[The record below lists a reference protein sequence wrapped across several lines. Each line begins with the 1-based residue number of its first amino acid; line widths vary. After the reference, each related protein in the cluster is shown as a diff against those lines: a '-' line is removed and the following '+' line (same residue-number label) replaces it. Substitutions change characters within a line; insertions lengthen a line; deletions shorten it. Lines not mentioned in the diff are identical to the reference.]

1 MKQTAVE
8 WLEEQID
15 DVYFSFQ
22 FEKEFKQAKEM
33 EEQQLIEA
41 HDKGFDSVQ
50 QLNDDYAIEFG
61 EYIDSLTSEDTF
73 NFTIK
78 ELLEIFKKEKGL

>member
-1 MKQTAVE
+1 MTLKE
-8 WLEEQID
+8 K
-15 DVYFSFQ
+15 FQ
-22 FEKEFKQAKEM
+22 NITWAYPADE
-33 EEQQLIEA
+33 
-41 HDKGFDSVQ
+41 SVKIA
-50 QLNDDYAIEFG
+50 DDYAIEFG